1 MAITNWK
8 IATLC
13 TRRLAG
19 VRLRAAGLPIPQC
32 MVTSKDVTR
41 GKPDPEP
48 FLQAAA
54 KLNFRA
60 SDCVVCE
67 DVPAGVQSGKA
78 AGTWVVALR
87 TTFPEAQL
95 RAAGADFVVNSCAD
109 ISVAES
115 AGSLALH
122 LKSVNV

>member
-1 MAITNWK
+1 
-8 IATLC
+8 L
-13 TRRLAG
+13 
-19 VRLRAAGLPIPQC
+19 
-32 MVTSKDVTR
+32 
-41 GKPDPEP
+41 
-48 FLQAAA
+48 
-54 KLNFRA
+54 
-60 SDCVVCE
+60 E

-78 AGTWVVALR
+78 AGTRVVALR